1 MMAISG
7 AKELKF
13 IKSFVIN
20 FAKAVTQSSA
30 FEDDDSFW
38 FNNVVDEATMLLN
51 LSGSIH
57 KKHDIKKFNED
68 IVHDSNEKIVQ
79 IYKAKVLNDAHFIS
93 DNENKINVYKS
104 PRVYKLTI
112 SEMIEKYNYQTGDSI
127 KKFRSNSVVMSTPRC
142 SFTASAAAE
151 LSKDEVYEYIFH
163 SCCILLNFL
172 LEHSEMSDCSSDGV
186 TFCQETF
193 YDFVRDRFPQY
204 DQSQLSDVLYYNQIP
219 TAVRLDP
226 NDKQITM
233 LIYKS
238 MKQQLLSKCTQAD
251 FDYVN
256 TALKRLFVALD
267 SGFGFEQCAMYNFVN
282 NKYHLIRYMGGTKLL
297 ISTDL
302 QDLCGMVVDGDKRSP
317 DDSSIIDIKICNTC
331 TINITKQDLG
341 LQYYNLDALN
351 QSKCITAAI
360 LMCIND
366 NENNMFE
373 NTLSYPNTNLMHLME
388 KGHFPKNATKDI
400 SIDIV
405 NGIDNIKPEESSTS
419 TNNMDNLTD
428 SQLSKI
434 ISDILNDN
442 RKSTVKENKVL
453 YNSKISYGSI
463 NKTKFV
469 DSVMSTIVHVGIN
482 DSIITSD
489 MNLLKMAD
497 VCNHVIAK
505 NVRKISNFKAYWEI
519 QKNIKLQFLC
529 AQSMTNIRM
538 YSFCETSNH
547 NDYEIFELKDAV
559 IDELVGNQFI
569 DTFKEKGILFP
580 LYMIGN
586 EDIAVALKR
595 TDDEGAINSFLKSA
609 WKSNDSF
616 IYDSILMLKGALLQ
630 AHILYTNNLNNTNPN
645 NIVLKDT
652 SFKELLQIFESN
664 ILLNNKNS
672 IDAMLFMLNK
682 KNNKSDDKPK
692 LNYVSSINLPT
703 GESYVTKENDTYEY
717 NKSSDTGIFDY
728 NKRFRL
734 KTKDMQLTILPCD
747 FTNSEEFVEDIVKI
761 LQYLKYMEET
771 QDVKKCDK

>member
-1 MMAISG
+1 MMEISG

-20 FAKAVTQSSA
+20 FAKAVSESST
-30 FEDDDSFW
+30 FEDDSFW
-38 FNNVVDEATMLLN
+38 YNNVVDEITKLLN
-51 LSGSIH
+51 LSGFIN
-57 KKHDIKKFNED
+57 KNRKIKKFNED
-68 IVHDSNEKIVQ
+68 AVYNNDAKIVQ
-79 IYKAKVLNDAHFIS
+79 IYKAKVLNDAYFIS
-93 DNENKINVYKS
+93 NNENKTNVYKS
-104 PRVYKLTI
+104 PRGYKLTI
-112 SEMIEKYNYQTGDSI
+112 SEMIEKYNCQTGDSI
-127 KKFRSNSVVMSTPRC
+127 KKFRANSVVICTSRC

-163 SCCILLNFL
+163 SCYILLNFL
-172 LEHSEMSDCSSDGV
+172 LEHAEMSDCSSNGV

-193 YDFVRDRFPQY
+193 YDFIIDRFPRY
-204 DQSQLSDVLYYNQIP
+204 DKSQLSDVLYYNQIP
-219 TAVRLDP
+219 TAARLDP

-267 SGFGFEQCAMYNFVN
+267 SGFEQCAMHNFVN
-282 NKYHLIRYMGGTKLL
+282 NKYHLIRYIGGTRLL

-302 QDLCGMVVDGDKRSP
+302 QDLCGMIVDDNKRSP
-317 DDSSIIDIKICNTC
+317 GDSSIIDIKICNTC

-341 LQYYNLDALN
+341 LQYYNLGALN

-373 NTLSYPNTNLMHLME
+373 NTLSYSNSNLIHLME
-388 KGHFPKNATKDI
+388 KGHFPKNATKAI

-405 NGIDNIKPEESSTS
+405 NGIDNIKPQESSTS
-419 TNNMDNLTD
+419 TNNMDNFTD
-428 SQLSKI
+428 NQLSKI

-453 YNSKISYGSI
+453 YNSKISDRSI
-463 NKTKFV
+463 NKTKFA
-469 DSVMSTIVHVGIN
+469 DSVMSTIVHIGIN
-482 DSIITSD
+482 NSIITSD

-497 VCNHVIAK
+497 ACKKVITKSAK
-505 NVRKISNFKAYWEI
+505 KISNFKSYWEM
-519 QKNIKLQFLC
+519 QPNIKLQFLC

-538 YSFCETSNH
+538 YSFCETKNR
-547 NDYEIFELKDAV
+547 NDYEIFELGDDV
-559 IDELVGNQFI
+559 IDELVGNQFNN
-569 DTFKEKGILFP
+569 TFKEIGILFP
-580 LYMIGN
+580 LYMIG
-586 EDIAVALKR
+586 DGDVAIALKR
-595 TDDEGAINSFLKSA
+595 VDDEGAINSFLKSA

-616 IYDSILMLKGALLQ
+616 IYDSILMLMGALLQ
-630 AHILYTNNLNNTNPN
+630 AHILYTNDLNKTNPN

-652 SFKELLQIFESN
+652 SFKEILKIFESN
-664 ILLNNKNS
+664 ILLNNKTN
-672 IDAMLFMLNK
+672 IDAMLFMLDK
-682 KNNKSDDKPK
+682 KNNRSDDKPK
-692 LNYVSSINLPT
+692 LNCISSINLPT

-717 NKSSDTGIFDY
+717 NKSSDNGIFDY
-728 NKRFRL
+728 SKRFRL

-747 FTNSEEFVEDIVKI
+747 FTNSEDFVGNIIKI